1 MTTDE
6 ELLTRAGHDPAA
18 FEPLV
23 DRHSAALYA
32 YLARRCG
39 SAADD
44 LLAEVWLTAYARR
57 AAFEVVETGTVRGWL
72 FGIASNHLLAYW
84 RKSVAAPAACPAPTG
99 DEGNWDAVDAR
110 LDAVRP
116 RPALR
121 AALRELPEVER
132 ELLVLTAWEQLS
144 PAEAAQTVGI
154 AAGTARSRLH
164 RARARMRGLL
174 ENRSPDQPIGRPLP
188 LPLKGTRT

>member
-6 ELLTRAGHDPAA
+6 ELLTRSRHDPAA

-23 DRHSAALYA
+23 DRHSAALYR

-57 AAFEVVETGTVRGWL
+57 AAFEVVGTGTARGWL
-72 FGIASNHLLAYW
+72 FGIAHNHLLAYW
-84 RKSVAAPAACPAPTG
+84 RKTVSTPIADPALPGA
-99 DEGNWDAVDAR
+99 EGNWDAVDAR
-110 LDAVRP
+110 LDAARLRP
-116 RPALR
+116 VLR

-164 RARARMRGLL
+164 RARARMRALL
-174 ENRSPDQPIGRPLP
+174 ESRPHDQPIGRPFP
-188 LPLKGTRT
+188 FSLKGTRV